1 MRQSNCGWA
10 RKQKLRY
17 LDKALP
23 ASLQQRVEAHLAV
36 CIPCRA
42 EFALAQEAVDALTA
56 GKPLTPEQ
64 QRALQRPRA
73 RLSLSKVAAIGIL
86 ALLIGAGVYLWRV
99 QGDAL
104 LARLS
109 QRGIESTTLV
119 SPPPTTTPPAATEPP
134 PPLTPISQSEATI
147 PPVAE
152 PRALETPPKPA
163 ATEARAKSPATTSRL
178 RAPSSPKR
186 SNATSITP
194 KSTSQRTTPAEGVV
208 EVYDEAGNL
217 VKREHIRGK

>member
-1 MRQSNCGWA
+1 MRQGNCGWA
-10 RKQKLRY
+10 RKQKWRY
-17 LDKALP
+17 LDKTLS

-86 ALLIGAGVYLWRV
+86 ALLVGAGVYLWRM

-104 LARLS
+104 LSRLS
-109 QRGIESTTLV
+109 QRGIESTTLA
-119 SPPPTTTPPAATEPP
+119 SPTPTTTPPAVAEPS
-134 PPLTPISQSEATI
+134 PPLTTIPQSEATA
-147 PPVAE
+147 PPIAE
-152 PRALETPPKPA
+152 PRALETPPKPTG
-163 ATEARAKSPATTSRL
+163 TEARAKSPATTSRL

-186 SNATSITP
+186 SNATPIAP
-194 KSTSQRTTPAEGVV
+194 KSTPQRTTPAEGVV

-217 VKREHIRGK
+217 VKREQIGGK